1 MKKRIFDIIQIG
13 NKEDLLSRVFDLF
26 IVVTIVLNISI
37 MFLQTFSQL
46 EPLTQVFNCIEVIT
60 LGIFC
65 VEYLLRIW
73 TADYLYPELKGIK
86 ARIKFLLSFEGLIDL
101 LTILP
106 FFYLS
111 GFVAFRMLRAARIF
125 HLFRINGKTDSFHV
139 ITEVLYEKK
148 NQIVSSLFIIIIL
161 MLASSIGMYS
171 AEHEAQP
178 EAFSNAFSGIWW
190 SAAALLTVG
199 YGDIY
204 PITVTGRIMA
214 IISAF
219 LGVGVVAIPTGII
232 SAGFVEQYSKQ
243 KYADFSV
250 PDLDSIGEV
259 LITKGHLY
267 EGLHINELWERNG
280 VRVMVVL
287 RGSMTVLATSDLQVE
302 EGDILVLQSDRLMK
316 NPVNPKEQM
325 YQNNQA
331 HQKKKKQKKK

>member
-13 NKEDLLSRVFDLF
+13 NKEDFPSRAFDLF
-26 IVVTIVLNISI
+26 IVITIILNILT
-37 MFLQTFSQL
+37 MFLQTFSEL
-46 EPLTQVFNCIEVIT
+46 EPLSVLFKWVEGVT

-65 VEYLLRIW
+65 IEYFLRIW
-73 TADYLYPELKGIK
+73 TADYLYPNMKGIMAK
-86 ARIKFLLSFEGLIDL
+86 VKFLFSFEGIVDL

-111 GFVAFRMLRAARIF
+111 GFIAFRMVRIVRIF
-125 HLFRINGKTDSFHV
+125 HLFRINGQTDSFHV

-178 EAFSNAFSGIWW
+178 EAFANAFSGIWW
-190 SAAALLTVG
+190 SAAALLTIG

-204 PITVTGRIMA
+204 PITVMGRIMA

-243 KYADFSV
+243 KYADYSLSDV
-250 PDLDSIGEV
+250 ESIGEV
-259 LITKGHLY
+259 LVTKGHLY
-267 EGLHINELWERNG
+267 EGLYINELWDKYS
-280 VRVMVVL
+280 VRVMVIL
-287 RGSMTVLATSDLQVE
+287 RGQLTLLATPTVQVE
-302 EGDILVLQSDRLMK
+302 EGDILVLQSDRL
-316 NPVNPKEQM
+316 
-325 YQNNQA
+325 
-331 HQKKKKQKKK
+331 QKKSSVREEDKKVTKGHKKK